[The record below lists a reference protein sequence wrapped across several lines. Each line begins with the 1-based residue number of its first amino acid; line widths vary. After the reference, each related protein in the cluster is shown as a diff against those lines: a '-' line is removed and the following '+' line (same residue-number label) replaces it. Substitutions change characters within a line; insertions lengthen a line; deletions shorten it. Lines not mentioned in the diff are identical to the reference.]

1 MMNQM
6 VKNHSSSQILRL
18 TMMISYSWL
27 TRLPNNNSK
36 SSKQELDFQM
46 LLELLPPRLP
56 LHQQNWTLC
65 TLQIGFLRFPHTTE
79 TRQLGYFQII
89 QYLQHKK
96 DIFGFLMYQKSLILG
111 YFPIIK
117 IAAVQ
122 MALIRP
128 IRRRK

>member
-1 MMNQM
+1 ELISFWN
-6 VKNHSSSQILRL
+6 SSARRREPILFLSRL
-18 TMMISYSWL
+18 LRQHYQRTA
-27 TRLPNNNSK
+27 
-36 SSKQELDFQM
+36 
-46 LLELLPPRLP
+46 
-56 LHQQNWTLC
+56 LC

>member
-1 MMNQM
+1 MPLAQSDKAYRVLGIPPGYTRNQ
-6 VKNHSSSQILRL
+6 V
-18 TMMISYSWL
+18 
-27 TRLPNNNSK
+27 
-36 SSKQELDFQM
+36 E
-46 LLELLPPRLP
+46 ELLHTIFKDIDNTAPLP
-56 LHQQNWTLC
+56 KVTVRSLGLDPLAFGREEALC

-117 IAAVQ
+117 IAAVH

>member
-1 MMNQM
+1 MYMYIYEEWAIPTKK
-6 VKNHSSSQILRL
+6 VK
-18 TMMISYSWL
+18 
-27 TRLPNNNSK
+27 
-36 SSKQELDFQM
+36 KQ
-46 LLELLPPRLP
+46 
-56 LHQQNWTLC
+56 TLC

-79 TRQLGYFQII
+79 TRQLGYFLII
-89 QYLQHKK
+89 QYLQHEK

-128 IRRRK
+128 IRRRNDTVNWTTYKTLQAQYRCNRNETVDN

>member
-1 MMNQM
+1 MEVRAEPQKGTMR
-6 VKNHSSSQILRL
+6 SILSGYYFHNFKFAHRWSIVSDGGEVL
-18 TMMISYSWL
+18 ARPIA
-27 TRLPNNNSK
+27 
-36 SSKQELDFQM
+36 
-46 LLELLPPRLP
+46 
-56 LHQQNWTLC
+56 LC

-96 DIFGFLMYQKSLILG
+96 DTFGFLMYQKSLILG